1 MLIEFSVGNYRSFK
15 DVVTFSMLAAPIQH
29 PDENIDRNNVFA
41 ATKEIDLLRSAA
53 IYGANASGK
62 SNLIR
67 ALSFMRDFAI
77 DSAVGRRVKDPID
90 TEVYRLSQATDGK
103 PSYFQIV
110 FLIGSTRY
118 RYGFEVD
125 RQNVRSEWLYQT
137 LRTKETQLFHREI
150 NKFVVSTKFDDARP
164 LVKNTR
170 NNALLLSVVAQ
181 FNGKISRDILNWF
194 ENISK
199 IVNLDDEENYG
210 TMSVEA
216 LIENNR
222 TEEIVTLVKGLDL
235 GIEDIKIVEIPIP
248 ELQGFSR
255 SEIKTAHWKYNDIGG
270 KVETEDFDLDDE
282 ESAGTQKLFYISK
295 LLIDILD
302 EGGLLIV
309 DELDARLH
317 PLITC
322 AIVKLFNSSKT
333 NPRNA
338 QLIFTT
344 HDTNLLSCGLFR
356 KDQVWF
362 TEKNRYGATDLYSLV
377 EYQIPDDAPF
387 EQDYI
392 RGRYGAVPFI
402 GDLSRLLGKRSYV

>member
-41 ATKEIDLLRSAA
+41 ANKEIDLLRSAA

-67 ALSFMRDFAI
+67 ALSFMRDFVI
-77 DSAVGRRVKDPID
+77 DSAIGRRVKEPID
-90 TEVYRLSQATDGK
+90 TEVYRLSRDMDGQ
-103 PSYFQIV
+103 PSCFQIV

-125 RQNVRSEWLYQT
+125 RHSVTSEWLYQT
-137 LRTKETQLFHREI
+137 LRTKETELFYREK
-150 NKFVVSTKFDDARP
+150 NKFTVSTKFDDARS

-170 NNALLLSVVAQ
+170 SNALLLSVVAQ
-181 FNGKISRDILNWF
+181 FNGKISRGVLDWF

-199 IVNLDDEENYG
+199 IVNRDDEENYA
-210 TMSVEA
+210 TMSIDA

-222 TEEIVTLVKGLDL
+222 TEDIITLVKGLDL
-235 GIEDIKIVEIPIP
+235 GIENIKIVEIPIP
-248 ELQGFSR
+248 ELQGFSK
-255 SEIKTAHWKYNDIGG
+255 SEIKTTHWKYDDNDGRVAI
-270 KVETEDFDLDDE
+270 EDFDLEAE

-295 LLIDILD
+295 LLIDLLD

-333 NPRNA
+333 NPHNA

-356 KDQVWF
+356 KDQIWF

-392 RGRYGAVPFI
+392 AGRYGAVPFI
-402 GDLSRLLGKRSYV
+402 GDLSRLLGK

>member
-1 MLIEFSVGNYRSFK
+1 
-15 DVVTFSMLAAPIQH
+15 
-29 PDENIDRNNVFA
+29 
-41 ATKEIDLLRSAA
+41 
-53 IYGANASGK
+53 
-62 SNLIR
+62 
-67 ALSFMRDFAI
+67 
-77 DSAVGRRVKDPID
+77 
-90 TEVYRLSQATDGK
+90 
-103 PSYFQIV
+103 
-110 FLIGSTRY
+110 
-118 RYGFEVD
+118 
-125 RQNVRSEWLYQT
+125 
-137 LRTKETQLFHREI
+137 
-150 NKFVVSTKFDDARP
+150 
-164 LVKNTR
+164 
-170 NNALLLSVVAQ
+170 
-181 FNGKISRDILNWF
+181 
-194 ENISK
+194 
-199 IVNLDDEENYG
+199 
-210 TMSVEA
+210 MSVEA